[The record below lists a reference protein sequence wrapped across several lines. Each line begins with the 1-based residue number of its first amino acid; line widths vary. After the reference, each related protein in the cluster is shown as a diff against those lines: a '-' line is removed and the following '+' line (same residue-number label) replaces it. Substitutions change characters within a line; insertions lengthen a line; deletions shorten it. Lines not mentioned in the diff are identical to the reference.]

1 MARKLVLAGVF
12 TVVAPLL
19 LVAAVLICAPIA
31 PSLLSI
37 ESASSVTDTVP
48 VAPLPRPISLQ
59 PALSDERAL
68 NVLPLWHGRLDED
81 VMSNPPPPF
90 FARAPFSRKSSTL
103 RSANEFSSN
112 GKIAADSGVQDSY
125 EAMKEQYN
133 AQEESMRRI
142 QTSVFSQPTSFDT
155 PTDQPFT
162 PASTEHLSH
171 NTLQHIVQSPPQA
184 HSIARVRR
192 SGSSAPY
199 AYRRAGFVRDTSFY
213 KAANSRAGIAH
224 FDANLA
230 SDVESRRPK
239 LAQDLL
245 HISHAV
251 DRRQRPRRR
260 AAARSAAHSAGVRSA
275 AHSAGVRSAAHSAG
289 VSTRQQSAP
298 ASLAPVS
305 SLQPLLPASLRHK
318 LYLHDTSFYQAANSR
333 AGIAHFDAHLATEI
347 QQRRPNLSQDL
358 KRISAAILSSPLSS
372 LSPLLPSSSSAG
384 KKSLTATNSAPSS
397 NHRESHAPVRSLPE
411 QHGAQ
416 VAPTVTFQEHRHPSD
431 YNRIF
436 QHHSSPTAH
445 FPQQEEAWIHFAASG
460 ASFGGETKEQ
470 REAVKK
476 VRLRSRALVSSILA
490 CV

>member
-19 LVAAVLICAPIA
+19 LVAAVLMCAPIA

-37 ESASSVTDTVP
+37 ESASSVTNAVP

-112 GKIAADSGVQDSY
+112 GEIAADSGVQDSY

-142 QTSVFSQPTSFDT
+142 QKSVFSQPTSFDT
-155 PTDQPFT
+155 PADKPFT

-184 HSIARVRR
+184 QSIARVRR
-192 SGSSAPY
+192 SGSAAPY
-199 AYRRAGFVRDTSFY
+199 GYRRAGFVRDTSFY

-251 DRRQRPRRR
+251 DRRLRPRRR
-260 AAARSAAHSAGVRSA
+260 AAA
-275 AHSAGVRSAAHSAG
+275 RSAAHSAG

-333 AGIAHFDAHLATEI
+333 AGIANFDAQLATEI

-397 NHRESHAPVRSLPE
+397 NQREAHAHVRSLPE

-416 VAPTVTFQEHRHPSD
+416 VAPTVTFQENRHPSD